1 MGEVYVISDDGG
13 RAVGVREGRKRRNE
27 GMKGEGVRNDR
38 TSNSCNEKLTSLST
52 HPTIPA
58 DTVRCVMECQVR
70 QRQRSSDRVYTGGKA
85 YDVG

>member
-1 MGEVYVISDDGG
+1 MREVYVISDDGE
-13 RAVGVREGRKRRNE
+13 RAGGVREGRKWRCK

-58 DTVRCVMECQVR
+58 GTVRCVMECQVR
-70 QRQRSSDRVYTGGKA
+70 QREAQVQ
-85 YDVG
+85 